1 MQIAQKVSK
10 AGEKGQGRGKGGSGE
25 RQVAKKI
32 SLRLPEA
39 ASIEASKDVKAP
51 NYMSKLAF
59 VSVLDARDLSLLK
72 VESNLDPHQ
81 NVKGLKFKERQIQ
94 VHKLANEYL
103 RVFAAAGEKGRRLAL
118 HKAVTKE
125 KALHDYSVKNGLI
138 VDIHRGKLAAQMK
151 KVQEMMSRSEA
162 LECSDEEME
171 VDDNETIAR
180 RNMLNGLKRASE
192 NDSCVDSSKSD
203 WTCKKCYARVFAHR
217 RECFK
222 CQAPR
227 VPLFAK
233 KHSFLPAAVGG
244 AAPTGGTDEQDKS
257 ALLPKAKV
265 AAEEEVKAE
274 EDGKMQSSVAEE
286 QGDEVGAE
294 EEVLVEEEEWGK
306 GGEDGGEGHGK
317 TGGFGKAAGSA
328 VLARGTIVSMLYDD
342 GCWYIVFES
351 VWSKESVICVTIGQ
365 SN

>member
-1 MQIAQKVSK
+1 M
-10 AGEKGQGRGKGGSGE
+10 
-25 RQVAKKI
+25 AKKI

-81 NVKGLKFKERQIQ
+81 NVKGLKLKERQIQ

-118 HKAVTKE
+118 QKAVTKE
-125 KALHDYSVKNGLI
+125 KTLHDYSVKNGLI
-138 VDIHRGKLAAQMK
+138 VDIHRGKVAAQMK
-151 KVQEMMSRSEA
+151 KLQEMTLRSEA

-192 NDSCVDSSKSD
+192 NSCVDSSKSD
-203 WTCKKCYARVFAHR
+203 WTCKKCYARVFANR
-217 RECFK
+217 RDCFK

-244 AAPTGGTDEQDKS
+244 AASPGGTDEQDKS
-257 ALLPKAKV
+257 AFLPKANV
-265 AAEEEVKAE
+265 AGEEGVKTE
-274 EDGKMQSSVAEE
+274 EDGKMQSTVAEE

-294 EEVLVEEEEWGK
+294 EEVLVEEEKWGK
-306 GGEDGGEGHGK
+306 GGEDSGEGHGK
-317 TGGFGKAAGSA
+317 AGGFGQAAGSDA

-351 VWSKESVICVTIGQ
+351 VRSKESVMCVTIGQ